1 MDPGAFK
8 LMCSKLRGLYKL
20 DPLAAHQAYP
30 SA

>member
-8 LMCSKLRGLYKL
+8 LMCGKLRGLYKL
-20 DPLAAHQAYP
+20 VPLAAHPAYP